1 MKLISIPLTVE
12 AMHRLDLDESL
23 PGDAEE
29 LELTNEDYSLL
40 SNCGVFDT
48 INSALGKMIDEYEDE
63 NIQGLAD
70 LNASLDILNETFHN
84 TQLQAIREIIRLN
97 QLAIKNN
104 TGMFFYF

>member
-1 MKLISIPLTVE
+1 MKLISTPLTIE

-23 PGDAEE
+23 PGDVEE

-40 SNCGVFDT
+40 SNCGIFDK

-63 NIQGLAD
+63 NIQGPAE
-70 LNASLDILNETFHN
+70 LNVSLDILNESFHN
-84 TQLQAIREIIRLN
+84 TQLEAIRGIIRLN

-104 TGMFFYF
+104 TGLFFYF